1 MLKKIKFITGTTGSK
16 INNLKQVGIF
26 DKKNS
31 KFMTNELSKKKIF
44 LKDHNCDFLNKHQI
58 FLRKKSGVCAFNIGP
73 ELACAENKILY
84 EMGFKSKNKN
94 FEKFFFKVINGKKW
108 LKWCNNNSSK
118 KTKFISSAHYF
129 YGDKNYLEFK
139 KSVLNFSKFN
149 NLVIKKH
156 LRIYNKF
163 F

>member
-1 MLKKIKFITGTTGSK
+1 
-16 INNLKQVGIF
+16 
-26 DKKNS
+26 
-31 KFMTNELSKKKIF
+31 
-44 LKDHNCDFLNKHQI
+44 
-58 FLRKKSGVCAFNIGP
+58 
-73 ELACAENKILY
+73 
-84 EMGFKSKNKN
+84 MGLKSKNKN
-94 FEKFFFKVINGKKW
+94 FEKFFFKVINSKKW
-108 LKWCNNNSSK
+108 LKWCNNSSSK

-139 KSVLNFSKFN
+139 KSVLDLSKFN